1 MTISIRGN
9 RLSILTNDIE
19 DKQYQIEN
27 MNTQID
33 ISPRKKQLKEE
44 YERLQLEYAALVA
57 ERDELENSEGPR
69 LTALYMEAVGQ
80 LQYEVLVLRYEI
92 ALLKQKRD
100 LLQAYKNRG
109 EKADLNYVDE
119 QVEATAKTYNE
130 NIQWEEEKIKQ
141 AKAYIE
147 EQKEKEKKNQEDEKR
162 ELRDLYRKLVHRLH
176 PDLHPEQT
184 EWEKELFLNVQD
196 AYEKGDLERL
206 RELAQLLEAGM
217 PTDAVENETTE
228 EWEERVN
235 QLKEEIKKIREEIAR
250 ILQEFPFT
258 YRERLNDREWISQT
272 QDMLRKEIAELENE
286 KTRLEKIVC
295 VMEKGGKR

>member
-9 RLSILTNDIE
+9 RLSILTNDI

-80 LQYEVLVLRYEI
+80 LQYKVLVLRYEI

-130 NIQWEEEKIKQ
+130 NIQREEEKIKQ

-147 EQKEKEKKNQEDEKR
+147 EQKEEEKKNQENEKR

-184 EWEKELFLNVQD
+184 EWEKELFLKVQD
-196 AYEKGDLERL
+196 AYEKGDLEKL
-206 RELAQLLEAGM
+206 RELAQQLEAGM
-217 PTDAVENETTE
+217 PADAVNNETTE

-235 QLKEEIKKIREEIAR
+235 QLKEEIAKIREEIEK

-258 YRERLNDREWISQT
+258 YRERLNNPEWIAQT
-272 QDMLRKEIAELENE
+272 QDMLRKEIPELEKE
-286 KTRLEKIVC
+286 KIRLEKIVNI
-295 VMEKGGKR
+295 MEKGGKR

>member
-1 MTISIRGN
+1 
-9 RLSILTNDIE
+9 
-19 DKQYQIEN
+19 
-27 MNTQID
+27 MNSAID

-80 LQYEVLVLRYEI
+80 LQYEVLVLQYEI

-130 NIQWEEEKIKQ
+130 NIHREEEKIKQ

-147 EQKEKEKKNQEDEKR
+147 EQKEEEKKNQEEEKR

-184 EWEKELFLNVQD
+184 EWEKELFLKVQD

-206 RELAQLLEAGM
+206 RELAQQLDAGM
-217 PTDAVENETTE
+217 PADAVDNETAE

-235 QLKEEIKKIREEIAR
+235 QLKEEIAKIREEIAK

-258 YRERLNDREWISQT
+258 YRERLNDPEWIVQT
-272 QDMLRKEIAELENE
+272 QDMLRKEIAELEKE
-286 KTRLEKIVC
+286 KIRLEKIVSI
-295 VMEKGGKR
+295 MEKGGKR

>member
-9 RLSILTNDIE
+9 RLSILTNDI

-44 YERLQLEYAALVA
+44 YERLQLEYADLVA

-130 NIQWEEEKIKQ
+130 NIQREEEKIKQ

-147 EQKEKEKKNQEDEKR
+147 EQKEEEKKNQENEKR

-184 EWEKELFLNVQD
+184 EWEKELFLKVQD
-196 AYEKGDLERL
+196 AYEKGDLEKL
-206 RELAQLLEAGM
+206 RELAQQLEAGM
-217 PTDAVENETTE
+217 PADAVNNETTE

-235 QLKEEIKKIREEIAR
+235 QLKEEIAKIREEIEK

-258 YRERLNDREWISQT
+258 YRERLNNPEWIAQT
-272 QDMLRKEIAELENE
+272 QDMLRKEISELEKE
-286 KTRLEKIVC
+286 KIRLEKIVNI
-295 VMEKGGKR
+295 MEKGGKR

>member
-9 RLSILTNDIE
+9 RLSILTNDI

-109 EKADLNYVDE
+109 EKADLNYVNE

-130 NIQWEEEKIKQ
+130 NIQREEEKIKQ

-147 EQKEKEKKNQEDEKR
+147 EQKEEEKKNQENEKR

-184 EWEKELFLNVQD
+184 EWEKELFLKVQD
-196 AYEKGDLERL
+196 AYEKGDLEKL
-206 RELAQLLEAGM
+206 RELAQQLEAGM
-217 PTDAVENETTE
+217 PADAVNNETTE

-235 QLKEEIKKIREEIAR
+235 QLKEEIAKIREEIEK

-258 YRERLNDREWISQT
+258 YRERLNNPEWIAQT
-272 QDMLRKEIAELENE
+272 QDMLRKEISELEKE
-286 KTRLEKIVC
+286 KIRLEKIVNI
-295 VMEKGGKR
+295 MEKGGKR

>member
-9 RLSILTNDIE
+9 RLSILTNDI

-130 NIQWEEEKIKQ
+130 NIQREEEKIKQ

-147 EQKEKEKKNQEDEKR
+147 EQKEEEKKNQENEKR

-184 EWEKELFLNVQD
+184 EWEKELFLKVQD
-196 AYEKGDLERL
+196 AYEKGDLEKL
-206 RELAQLLEAGM
+206 RELAQQLEAGM
-217 PTDAVENETTE
+217 PADAVNNETTE
-228 EWEERVN
+228 EWEERIN
-235 QLKEEIKKIREEIAR
+235 QLKEEIAKIREEIEK

-258 YRERLNDREWISQT
+258 YRERLNNPEWIAQT
-272 QDMLRKEIAELENE
+272 QDMLRKEIPELEKE
-286 KTRLEKIVC
+286 KIRLEKIVNI
-295 VMEKGGKR
+295 MEKGGKR

>member
-1 MTISIRGN
+1 
-9 RLSILTNDIE
+9 
-19 DKQYQIEN
+19 

-130 NIQWEEEKIKQ
+130 NIQREEEKIKQ

-147 EQKEKEKKNQEDEKR
+147 EQKEEEKKNQENEKR

-184 EWEKELFLNVQD
+184 EWEKELFLKVQD
-196 AYEKGDLERL
+196 AYEKGDLEKL
-206 RELAQLLEAGM
+206 RELAQQLEAGM
-217 PTDAVENETTE
+217 PADAVNNETTE

-235 QLKEEIKKIREEIAR
+235 QLKEEIAKIREEIEK

-258 YRERLNDREWISQT
+258 YRERLNNPEWIAQT
-272 QDMLRKEIAELENE
+272 QDMLRKEIPELEKE
-286 KTRLEKIVC
+286 KIRLEKIVNI
-295 VMEKGGKR
+295 MEKGGKR

>member
-9 RLSILTNDIE
+9 RLSILTNDI

-130 NIQWEEEKIKQ
+130 NIQREEEKIKQ

-147 EQKEKEKKNQEDEKR
+147 EQKEEEKKNQEDEKR
-162 ELRDLYRKLVHRLH
+162 ELRNLYRKLVHRLH

-184 EWEKELFLNVQD
+184 EWEKELFLKVQD
-196 AYEKGDLERL
+196 AYEKGDLEKL
-206 RELAQLLEAGM
+206 RELAQQLEAGM
-217 PTDAVENETTE
+217 PADAVNNETTE

-235 QLKEEIKKIREEIAR
+235 QLKEEIAKIREEIEK

-258 YRERLNDREWISQT
+258 YRERLNNPEWIAQT
-272 QDMLRKEIAELENE
+272 QDMLRKEIPELEKE
-286 KTRLEKIVC
+286 KIRLEKIVNI
-295 VMEKGGKR
+295 MEKGGKR

>member
-1 MTISIRGN
+1 MNN
-9 RLSILTNDIE
+9 RASS
-19 DKQYQIEN
+19 
-27 MNTQID
+27 ID

-44 YERLQLEYAALVA
+44 YERLQMEYAALVA

-80 LQYEVLVLRYEI
+80 LQYEVLVLQYEI

-119 QVEATAKTYNE
+119 QVEASAKTYNE
-130 NIQWEEEKIKQ
+130 NIQREEEKIKQ

-147 EQKEKEKKNQEDEKR
+147 EQKEEEKKNQEDEKR
-162 ELRDLYRKLVHRLH
+162 ELRYLYRKLVHRLH

-184 EWEKELFLNVQD
+184 EWEKELFLKVQD
-196 AYEKGDLERL
+196 AYEKGDLEKL
-206 RELAQLLEAGM
+206 RELAQQLEAGM
-217 PTDAVENETTE
+217 PADAVDNETTE
-228 EWEERVN
+228 DWEERVN
-235 QLKEEIKKIREEIAR
+235 QLKEEIAKIREEIAR

-258 YRERLNDREWISQT
+258 YRERLNDPEWIVQT
-272 QDMLRKEIAELENE
+272 QDMLRKEIAELEKE
-286 KTRLEKIVC
+286 KTRLEKIVSI
-295 VMEKGGKR
+295 MEKGGKR

>member
-1 MTISIRGN
+1 
-9 RLSILTNDIE
+9 
-19 DKQYQIEN
+19 
-27 MNTQID
+27 MNSAID

-44 YERLQLEYAALVA
+44 YEWLQLEYAALVA
-57 ERDELENSEGPR
+57 ERDELENSEEPR
-69 LTALYMEAVGQ
+69 LIALFMEAVGQ
-80 LQYEVLVLRYEI
+80 LQYEVLVLQYEI

-130 NIQWEEEKIKQ
+130 NIQREEEKIKQ

-147 EQKEKEKKNQEDEKR
+147 EQKEEEKKNQEDDKH

-184 EWEKELFLNVQD
+184 EWEKELFLKVQD

-206 RELAQLLEAGM
+206 RELAQQLEAGM
-217 PTDAVENETTE
+217 PADAVDNETTE
-228 EWEERVN
+228 EWEEHVN
-235 QLKEEIKKIREEIAR
+235 KLKEEITKIREEIAR

-258 YRERLNDREWISQT
+258 YRERLNNPEWISLT
-272 QDMLRKEIAELENE
+272 QDILRQEIAELKKE
-286 KTRLEKIVC
+286 KTRLEKIVSI
-295 VMEKGGKR
+295 MEKGGKR

>member
-1 MTISIRGN
+1 
-9 RLSILTNDIE
+9 
-19 DKQYQIEN
+19 
-27 MNTQID
+27 MNSAID

-57 ERDELENSEGPR
+57 ERDELENSEEPR
-69 LTALYMEAVGQ
+69 LIALFMEAVGQ
-80 LQYEVLVLRYEI
+80 LQYEVLVLQYEI

-130 NIQWEEEKIKQ
+130 NIQREEEKIKQ

-147 EQKEKEKKNQEDEKR
+147 EQKEEEKKNQEDDKH

-184 EWEKELFLNVQD
+184 EWEKELFLKVQD

-206 RELAQLLEAGM
+206 RELAQQLEAGM
-217 PTDAVENETTE
+217 PADAVDNETTE

-235 QLKEEIKKIREEIAR
+235 QLKEEIAKIREELEK
-250 ILQEFPFT
+250 ILQKFPFT
-258 YRERLNDREWISQT
+258 YRERLNNPEWIAQT
-272 QDMLRKEIAELENE
+272 QDVLRKEIAELEKE
-286 KTRLEKIVC
+286 KARLEKIVGI
-295 VMEKGGKR
+295 MEKGGKR

>member
-9 RLSILTNDIE
+9 RLSILTNDI

-130 NIQWEEEKIKQ
+130 NIQREEEKIKQ

-147 EQKEKEKKNQEDEKR
+147 EQKEEEKKNQENEKR

-176 PDLHPEQT
+176 PDLHPDQT
-184 EWEKELFLNVQD
+184 EWEKELFLKVQD
-196 AYEKGDLERL
+196 AYEKGDLEKL
-206 RELAQLLEAGM
+206 RELAQQLEAGM
-217 PTDAVENETTE
+217 PADAVNNETTE

-235 QLKEEIKKIREEIAR
+235 QLKEEIAKIREEIEK

-258 YRERLNDREWISQT
+258 YRERLNNPEWIAQT
-272 QDMLRKEIAELENE
+272 QDMLRKEIPELEKE
-286 KTRLEKIVC
+286 KIRLEKIVNI
-295 VMEKGGKR
+295 MEKGGKR

>member
-9 RLSILTNDIE
+9 RLSILTNDI

-130 NIQWEEEKIKQ
+130 NIQREEEKIKQ

-147 EQKEKEKKNQEDEKR
+147 EQKEEEKKNQENEKR

-184 EWEKELFLNVQD
+184 EWEKELFLKVQD
-196 AYEKGDLERL
+196 AYEKGDLEKL
-206 RELAQLLEAGM
+206 RELAQQLEAGM
-217 PTDAVENETTE
+217 PADAVNNETTE

-235 QLKEEIKKIREEIAR
+235 QLKEEIAKIREEIEK

-258 YRERLNDREWISQT
+258 YRERLNNPEWIAQT
-272 QDMLRKEIAELENE
+272 QDMLRKEISELEKE
-286 KTRLEKIVC
+286 KIRLEKIVNI
-295 VMEKGGKR
+295 MEKGGKR

>member
-9 RLSILTNDIE
+9 RLSILTNDI

-130 NIQWEEEKIKQ
+130 NIQREEEKIKQ

-147 EQKEKEKKNQEDEKR
+147 EQKEEEKKNQENEKR
-162 ELRDLYRKLVHRLH
+162 EL
-176 PDLHPEQT
+176 PEQT
-184 EWEKELFLNVQD
+184 EWEKELFLKVQD
-196 AYEKGDLERL
+196 AYEKGDLEKL
-206 RELAQLLEAGM
+206 RELAQQLEAGM
-217 PTDAVENETTE
+217 PADAVNNETTE

-235 QLKEEIKKIREEIAR
+235 QLKEEIAKIREEIEK

-258 YRERLNDREWISQT
+258 YRERLNNPEWIAQT
-272 QDMLRKEIAELENE
+272 QDMLRKEIPELEKE
-286 KTRLEKIVC
+286 KIRLEKIVNI
-295 VMEKGGKR
+295 MEKGGKR

>member
-9 RLSILTNDIE
+9 RLSILTNDI

-119 QVEATAKTYNE
+119 HVEATAKTYNE
-130 NIQWEEEKIKQ
+130 NIQREEEKIKQ

-147 EQKEKEKKNQEDEKR
+147 EQKEEEKKNQENEKR

-184 EWEKELFLNVQD
+184 EWEKELFLKVQD
-196 AYEKGDLERL
+196 AYEKGDLEKL
-206 RELAQLLEAGM
+206 RELAQQLEAGM
-217 PTDAVENETTE
+217 PADAVNNETTE

-235 QLKEEIKKIREEIAR
+235 QLKEEIAKIREEIEK

-258 YRERLNDREWISQT
+258 YRERLNNPEWIAQT
-272 QDMLRKEIAELENE
+272 QDMLRKEIPELEKE
-286 KTRLEKIVC
+286 KIRLEKIVNI
-295 VMEKGGKR
+295 MEKGGKR

>member
-9 RLSILTNDIE
+9 RLSILTNDI

-119 QVEATAKTYNE
+119 HVEATAKTYNE
-130 NIQWEEEKIKQ
+130 NIQREEEKIKQ

-147 EQKEKEKKNQEDEKR
+147 EQKEEEKKNQENEKR

-184 EWEKELFLNVQD
+184 EWEKELFLKVQD

-206 RELAQLLEAGM
+206 RELAQQLEAGM
-217 PTDAVENETTE
+217 PADAVDNETTE
-228 EWEERVN
+228 EWEERIN
-235 QLKEEIKKIREEIAR
+235 QLKEEIAKIREEIEK

-258 YRERLNDREWISQT
+258 YRERLNNPEWIAQT
-272 QDMLRKEIAELENE
+272 QDMLRKEISELEKE
-286 KTRLEKIVC
+286 KIRLEKIVNI
-295 VMEKGGKR
+295 MEKGGKR

>member
-9 RLSILTNDIE
+9 RLSILTNDI

-130 NIQWEEEKIKQ
+130 NIQREEEKIKQ

-147 EQKEKEKKNQEDEKR
+147 EQKEEEKKNQENEKR

-184 EWEKELFLNVQD
+184 EWEKELFLKVQD

-206 RELAQLLEAGM
+206 RELAQQLEAGM
-217 PTDAVENETTE
+217 PADAVNNETTE

-235 QLKEEIKKIREEIAR
+235 QLKEEIAKIREEI
-250 ILQEFPFT
+250 PFT
-258 YRERLNDREWISQT
+258 YRERLNNPEWIAQT
-272 QDMLRKEIAELENE
+272 QDMLRKEIPELEKE
-286 KTRLEKIVC
+286 KIRLEKIVNI
-295 VMEKGGKR
+295 MEKGGKR

>member
-1 MTISIRGN
+1 
-9 RLSILTNDIE
+9 
-19 DKQYQIEN
+19 
-27 MNTQID
+27 MNNSID

-44 YERLQLEYAALVA
+44 YERLQLEYADLVA

-80 LQYEVLVLRYEI
+80 LQYEVLVLQYEI

-130 NIQWEEEKIKQ
+130 NIQREEEKIKQ

-147 EQKEKEKKNQEDEKR
+147 EQKEEEKKNQEDEKR

-184 EWEKELFLNVQD
+184 EWEKELFLKIQE

-206 RELAQLLEAGM
+206 RELAKQLEAGM
-217 PTDAVENETTE
+217 PADAVDNETTE

-235 QLKEEIKKIREEIAR
+235 QLKEEIAKIREEIAR
-250 ILQEFPFT
+250 ILQGFPFT
-258 YRERLNDREWISQT
+258 YRERLNNPEWIAQT
-272 QDMLRKEIAELENE
+272 QDMLRKEIAELEKE
-286 KTRLEKIVC
+286 KTRLEKIVSI
-295 VMEKGGKR
+295 MEKGGKR

>member
-1 MTISIRGN
+1 
-9 RLSILTNDIE
+9 
-19 DKQYQIEN
+19 
-27 MNTQID
+27 MNNSID

-80 LQYEVLVLRYEI
+80 LQYEVLVLQYEI

-130 NIQWEEEKIKQ
+130 NIQREEEKIKQ

-147 EQKEKEKKNQEDEKR
+147 EQKEEEKKNQENEKR

-184 EWEKELFLNVQD
+184 EWEKELFLKVQD
-196 AYEKGDLERL
+196 AYEKGDLEKL
-206 RELAQLLEAGM
+206 RELAQQLEAGM
-217 PTDAVENETTE
+217 PADAVNNETTE

-235 QLKEEIKKIREEIAR
+235 QLKEEIAKIREEIEK

-258 YRERLNDREWISQT
+258 YRERLNNPEWIAQT
-272 QDMLRKEIAELENE
+272 QDMLRKEIPELEKE
-286 KTRLEKIVC
+286 KIRLEKIVNI
-295 VMEKGGKR
+295 MEKGGKR

>member
-1 MTISIRGN
+1 M
-9 RLSILTNDIE
+9 
-19 DKQYQIEN
+19 
-27 MNTQID
+27 
-33 ISPRKKQLKEE
+33 
-44 YERLQLEYAALVA
+44 
-57 ERDELENSEGPR
+57 ENSEGPR

-130 NIQWEEEKIKQ
+130 NIQREEEKIKQ

-147 EQKEKEKKNQEDEKR
+147 EQKEEEKKNQENEKR

-184 EWEKELFLNVQD
+184 EWEKELFLKVQD
-196 AYEKGDLERL
+196 AYEKGDLEKL
-206 RELAQLLEAGM
+206 RELAQQLEAGM
-217 PTDAVENETTE
+217 PADAVNNETTE

-235 QLKEEIKKIREEIAR
+235 QLKEEIAKIREEIEK

-258 YRERLNDREWISQT
+258 YRERLNNPEWIAQT
-272 QDMLRKEIAELENE
+272 QDMLRKEIPELEKE
-286 KTRLEKIVC
+286 KIRLEKIVNI
-295 VMEKGGKR
+295 MEKGGKR

>member
-9 RLSILTNDIE
+9 RLSILTNDI
-19 DKQYQIEN
+19 DKQYQIES

-130 NIQWEEEKIKQ
+130 NIQREEEKIKQ

-147 EQKEKEKKNQEDEKR
+147 EQKEEEKKNQENEKR

-184 EWEKELFLNVQD
+184 EWEKELFLKVQD

-206 RELAQLLEAGM
+206 RELAQQLEAGM
-217 PTDAVENETTE
+217 PADAVDNETTE
-228 EWEERVN
+228 EWEERIN
-235 QLKEEIKKIREEIAR
+235 QLKEEIAKIREEIEK

-258 YRERLNDREWISQT
+258 YRERLNNPEWIAQT
-272 QDMLRKEIAELENE
+272 QDMLRKEIPELEKE
-286 KTRLEKIVC
+286 KIRLEKIVNI
-295 VMEKGGKR
+295 MEKGGKR

>member
-9 RLSILTNDIE
+9 RLSILTNDI

-27 MNTQID
+27 MNAQID

-130 NIQWEEEKIKQ
+130 NIQREEEKIKQ

-147 EQKEKEKKNQEDEKR
+147 EQKEEEKKNQENEKR

-184 EWEKELFLNVQD
+184 EWEKELFLKVQD
-196 AYEKGDLERL
+196 AYEKGDLEKL
-206 RELAQLLEAGM
+206 RELAQQLEAGM
-217 PTDAVENETTE
+217 PADAVDNETTE

-235 QLKEEIKKIREEIAR
+235 QLKEEIAKIREEIEK

-258 YRERLNDREWISQT
+258 YRERLNNPEWIAQT
-272 QDMLRKEIAELENE
+272 QDMLRKEIPELEKE
-286 KTRLEKIVC
+286 KIRLEKIVNI
-295 VMEKGGKR
+295 MEKGGKR

>member
-9 RLSILTNDIE
+9 RLSILTNDI

-130 NIQWEEEKIKQ
+130 NIQREEEKIKQ

-147 EQKEKEKKNQEDEKR
+147 EQKEEEKKNQENEKR

-184 EWEKELFLNVQD
+184 EWEKELFLKVQD
-196 AYEKGDLERL
+196 AYEKGDLEKL
-206 RELAQLLEAGM
+206 RELAQQLEAGM
-217 PTDAVENETTE
+217 PADAVNNETTE

-235 QLKEEIKKIREEIAR
+235 QLKEEIANIREEIEK

-258 YRERLNDREWISQT
+258 YRERLNNPEWIAQT
-272 QDMLRKEIAELENE
+272 QDMLRKEISELEKE
-286 KTRLEKIVC
+286 KIRLEKIVNI
-295 VMEKGGKR
+295 MEKGGKR

>member
-1 MTISIRGN
+1 
-9 RLSILTNDIE
+9 
-19 DKQYQIEN
+19 
-27 MNTQID
+27 MNNSID

-44 YERLQLEYAALVA
+44 YERLQLEYADLVA

-80 LQYEVLVLRYEI
+80 LQYEVLVLQYEI

-119 QVEATAKTYNE
+119 QVEASAKTYNE
-130 NIQWEEEKIKQ
+130 NIQREEEKIKQ
-141 AKAYIE
+141 AKAYFE
-147 EQKEKEKKNQEDEKR
+147 EQKEEEKKNQEDEKR
-162 ELRDLYRKLVHRLH
+162 ELRYLYRKLVHRLH

-184 EWEKELFLNVQD
+184 EWEKELFLKVQD
-196 AYEKGDLERL
+196 AYEKGDLEKL
-206 RELAQLLEAGM
+206 RELAQQLEAGM
-217 PTDAVENETTE
+217 PADAVNNETTE

-235 QLKEEIKKIREEIAR
+235 QLKEEIAKIREEIEK

-258 YRERLNDREWISQT
+258 YRERLNNPEWIAQT
-272 QDMLRKEIAELENE
+272 QDMLRKEIPELEKE
-286 KTRLEKIVC
+286 KIRLEKIVNI
-295 VMEKGGKR
+295 MEKGGKR

>member
-1 MTISIRGN
+1 
-9 RLSILTNDIE
+9 
-19 DKQYQIEN
+19 
-27 MNTQID
+27 MNNSID

-44 YERLQLEYAALVA
+44 YERLQLEYADLVA

-80 LQYEVLVLRYEI
+80 LQYEVLVLQYEI

-130 NIQWEEEKIKQ
+130 NIQREEEKIKQ

-147 EQKEKEKKNQEDEKR
+147 EQKEEEKKNQEDEKR

-184 EWEKELFLNVQD
+184 EWEKELFLKIQE

-206 RELAQLLEAGM
+206 RELAKQLEAGM
-217 PTDAVENETTE
+217 PADAVDNETTE

-235 QLKEEIKKIREEIAR
+235 QLKEEIAKIREEIAR
-250 ILQEFPFT
+250 ILQGFPFT
-258 YRERLNDREWISQT
+258 YRERLNDPEWIAQT
-272 QDMLRKEIAELENE
+272 RDMLRKEIAELEKE
-286 KTRLEKIVC
+286 KTRLEKIVSI
-295 VMEKGGKR
+295 MEKGGKR

>member
-1 MTISIRGN
+1 
-9 RLSILTNDIE
+9 
-19 DKQYQIEN
+19 

-130 NIQWEEEKIKQ
+130 NIQREEEKIKQ

-147 EQKEKEKKNQEDEKR
+147 EQKEEEKKNQENEKR

-184 EWEKELFLNVQD
+184 EWEKELFLKVQD
-196 AYEKGDLERL
+196 AYEKGDLEKL
-206 RELAQLLEAGM
+206 RELSQQLEAGM
-217 PTDAVENETTE
+217 PADAVNNETTE

-235 QLKEEIKKIREEIAR
+235 QLKEEIAKIREEIEK

-258 YRERLNDREWISQT
+258 YRERLNNPEWIAQT
-272 QDMLRKEIAELENE
+272 QDMLRKEISELEKE
-286 KTRLEKIVC
+286 KIRLEKIVNI
-295 VMEKGGKR
+295 MEKGGKR

>member
-1 MTISIRGN
+1 
-9 RLSILTNDIE
+9 
-19 DKQYQIEN
+19 
-27 MNTQID
+27 MNSAID

-57 ERDELENSEGPR
+57 ERDELENSEEPR
-69 LTALYMEAVGQ
+69 LIALFMEAVGQ
-80 LQYEVLVLRYEI
+80 LQYEVLVLQYEI

-130 NIQWEEEKIKQ
+130 NIQREEEKIKQ

-147 EQKEKEKKNQEDEKR
+147 EQKEEEKKNQEDDKH

-184 EWEKELFLNVQD
+184 EWEKELFLKVQD
-196 AYEKGDLERL
+196 AYEKGNWKDCASWHSSWRQEC
-206 RELAQLLEAGM
+206 QQMLLTM
-217 PTDAVENETTE
+217 KRRRN
-228 EWEERVN
+228 
-235 QLKEEIKKIREEIAR
+235 
-250 ILQEFPFT
+250 
-258 YRERLNDREWISQT
+258 
-272 QDMLRKEIAELENE
+272 
-286 KTRLEKIVC
+286 
-295 VMEKGGKR
+295 GKSV

>member
-9 RLSILTNDIE
+9 RLSILTNDI

-130 NIQWEEEKIKQ
+130 NIQREEEKIKQ

-147 EQKEKEKKNQEDEKR
+147 EQKEEEKKNQEDEKR

-176 PDLHPEQT
+176 PDLHPEQM
-184 EWEKELFLNVQD
+184 EWEKELFLKVQD

-206 RELAQLLEAGM
+206 RELAQLLEAGL
-217 PTDAVENETTE
+217 PTDAVDNETTE

-258 YRERLNDREWISQT
+258 YRERLNDPEWIAHT
-272 QDMLRKEIAELENE
+272 QDMLRKEIAELEKE
-286 KTRLEKIVC
+286 KTRLEKIVSI
-295 VMEKGGKR
+295 MEKGGKR

>member
-9 RLSILTNDIE
+9 RLSILTNDI

-119 QVEATAKTYNE
+119 QVEATTKTYNE
-130 NIQWEEEKIKQ
+130 NIQREEEKIKQ

-217 PTDAVENETTE
+217 PTDAVDNETTE

-235 QLKEEIKKIREEIAR
+235 QLKEEIKKIREETAR

-258 YRERLNDREWISQT
+258 YRERLNDPEWISQT

>member
-1 MTISIRGN
+1 
-9 RLSILTNDIE
+9 
-19 DKQYQIEN
+19 
-27 MNTQID
+27 MNSSID

-57 ERDELENSEGPR
+57 DRDELENSEGPR
-69 LTALYMEAVGQ
+69 LTALYMETVGQ
-80 LQYEVLVLRYEI
+80 LQYEVLVLQYEI

-119 QVEATAKTYNE
+119 QVETTAKTYNE
-130 NIQWEEEKIKQ
+130 NIQREEEKIKQ

-147 EQKEKEKKNQEDEKR
+147 EQKEEEKKNQEDEKR
-162 ELRDLYRKLVHRLH
+162 ELRNLYRKLVHRLH

-184 EWEKELFLNVQD
+184 EWEKELFLKVQD

-206 RELAQLLEAGM
+206 RELAQQLEAGM
-217 PTDAVENETTE
+217 PADAVDNETTE

-235 QLKEEIKKIREEIAR
+235 QLKEEIAKIREEIAR

-258 YRERLNDREWISQT
+258 YRERLNNPEWIDQT
-272 QDMLRKEIAELENE
+272 QDMLRKEIAELEKE
-286 KTRLEKIVC
+286 KIRLEKIVNI
-295 VMEKGGKR
+295 MEKGCKR

>member
-9 RLSILTNDIE
+9 RLSILTNDI

-44 YERLQLEYAALVA
+44 YERLQLEYADLVA

-130 NIQWEEEKIKQ
+130 NIQREEEKIKQ

-184 EWEKELFLNVQD
+184 EWEKELFLKVQD

-206 RELAQLLEAGM
+206 RELAQQLEAGM
-217 PTDAVENETTE
+217 PADAVDNETTE
-228 EWEERVN
+228 EWEERVK
-235 QLKEEIKKIREEIAR
+235 QLKEEIVKIREELEK
-250 ILQEFPFT
+250 ILQKFPFT
-258 YRERLNDREWISQT
+258 YRERLNNPEWIAQT
-272 QDMLRKEIAELENE
+272 QDVLRKEIAELEKE
-286 KTRLEKIVC
+286 KARLEKIVGI
-295 VMEKGGKR
+295 MEKGGKR

>member
-1 MTISIRGN
+1 MQS
-9 RLSILTNDIE
+9 
-19 DKQYQIEN
+19 
-27 MNTQID
+27 MNNSID

-44 YERLQLEYAALVA
+44 YERLQLEYADLVA

-80 LQYEVLVLRYEI
+80 LQYEVLVLQYEI

-130 NIQWEEEKIKQ
+130 NIQREEEKIKQ

-147 EQKEKEKKNQEDEKR
+147 EQKEEEKKNQENEKR

-184 EWEKELFLNVQD
+184 EWEKELFLKVQD

-206 RELAQLLEAGM
+206 RELAQQLEAGM
-217 PTDAVENETTE
+217 PADAVDNETTE
-228 EWEERVN
+228 EWEERIN
-235 QLKEEIKKIREEIAR
+235 QLKEEIAKIREEIEK

-258 YRERLNDREWISQT
+258 YRERLNNPEWIAQT
-272 QDMLRKEIAELENE
+272 QDMLRKEISELEKE
-286 KTRLEKIVC
+286 KIRLEKIVNI
-295 VMEKGGKR
+295 MEKGGKR

>member
-1 MTISIRGN
+1 
-9 RLSILTNDIE
+9 
-19 DKQYQIEN
+19 
-27 MNTQID
+27 MNSAID
-33 ISPRKKQLKEE
+33 ISPRKKLLKEE
-44 YERLQLEYAALVA
+44 YERLQQEYAALVA
-57 ERDELENSEGPR
+57 ERDELENSEEPR

-80 LQYEVLVLRYEI
+80 LQYEVLVLQYEI

-119 QVEATAKTYNE
+119 QVETTAKTYKE
-130 NIQWEEEKIKQ
+130 NIQREEEKIKQ

-147 EQKEKEKKNQEDEKR
+147 EQKEEEKKSQEDEKR

-184 EWEKELFLNVQD
+184 EWEKELFLKVQD

-206 RELAQLLEAGM
+206 RELAQQLEAGM
-217 PTDAVENETTE
+217 PADAVDNETTE

-235 QLKEEIKKIREEIAR
+235 QLKEEIAKIREEIAR

-258 YRERLNDREWISQT
+258 YRERLNNPEWIAQT
-272 QDMLRKEIAELENE
+272 QDMLRKEIAELEKE
-286 KTRLEKIVC
+286 KTRLEKIVSI
-295 VMEKGGKR
+295 MEKGGKR

>member
-1 MTISIRGN
+1 MKPGT
-9 RLSILTNDIE
+9 
-19 DKQYQIEN
+19 N
-27 MNTQID
+27 MNNAID
-33 ISPRKKQLKEE
+33 ISPRKKQLKEK

-57 ERDELENSEGPR
+57 ERDELVNSEGPR

-80 LQYEVLVLRYEI
+80 LQYEELVLQYEI

-119 QVEATAKTYNE
+119 HVEATAKTYNE
-130 NIQWEEEKIKQ
+130 NIQREEEKIKQ

-147 EQKEKEKKNQEDEKR
+147 EQKEEEKKNQEDEKR

-184 EWEKELFLNVQD
+184 EWEKELFLKVQD

-206 RELAQLLEAGM
+206 RELAKQLEAGM
-217 PTDAVENETTE
+217 PADAVDNETTE

-235 QLKEEIKKIREEIAR
+235 QLKNEITKIREEIAR

-258 YRERLNDREWISQT
+258 YRERLNNPEWISQT
-272 QDMLRKEIAELENE
+272 QNMLRQEIAELKKE
-286 KTRLEKIVC
+286 KTRLEKIVSI
-295 VMEKGGKR
+295 MEKGGKR

>member
-9 RLSILTNDIE
+9 RLSILTNDI

-130 NIQWEEEKIKQ
+130 NIQREEEKIKQ

-147 EQKEKEKKNQEDEKR
+147 EQKEEEKKNQENEKR

-184 EWEKELFLNVQD
+184 EWEKELFLKVQD

-206 RELAQLLEAGM
+206 RELAQQLEAGM
-217 PTDAVENETTE
+217 PADAVDNETTE

-235 QLKEEIKKIREEIAR
+235 QLKEEIAKIREEIEK

-258 YRERLNDREWISQT
+258 YRERLNNPEWIAQT
-272 QDMLRKEIAELENE
+272 QDMLRKEISELEKE
-286 KTRLEKIVC
+286 KIRLEKIVNI
-295 VMEKGGKR
+295 MEKGGKR